1 MATCHSPL
9 FAHTPMEN
17 GMFLITIGI
26 SIFIFNQR
34 TRKYGE
40 AS

>member
-1 MATCHSPL
+1 MAIASI
-9 FAHTPMEN
+9 M
-17 GMFLITIGI
+17 ITIGV